1 MVNVNS
7 FELVMRASIT
17 QNTNIILN
25 WIYAT
30 VVKSITSHLN
40 ISNFLLQII
49 QYNSNLKSFIGF
61 LLNLMLLPL
70 LFYRLWFIVLLISSH
85 KLILSAHKFMIIL
98 KAHKLYWIDKI
109 IRSEKK
115 NKKIS
120 SFEKKWKNSV
130 DFSKNRKN
138 SVDSRKKTVSS
149 NKL

>member
-70 LFYRLWFIVLLISSH
+70 LFYRLWFIVLSH
-85 KLILSAHKFMIIL
+85 KLILSAHKLMIIL
-98 KAHKLYWIDKI
+98 KAHKLYWIDKL
-109 IRSEKK
+109 IRFERKTEKF
-115 NKKIS
+115 S
-120 SFEKKWKNSV
+120 RFEKKLKNSV
-130 DFSKNRKN
+130 DLSKKPKN
-138 SVDSRKKTVSS
+138 SVDSRKKTVSP